1 MTGPATDTEMREFA
15 RMLDQVFATDRRA
28 PGEAREFDREL
39 WSTLAELGLTRL
51 TGPQSEGGSDA
62 GWTESAYLLAAA
74 SAADLPIAENDLLAG
89 WLLGRSGCP
98 TANSGPVVVRTAAV
112 LDADGTARHVPW
124 ARSVDALVG
133 LWEADGTW
141 RVAEFARSDL
151 EVTEAAN
158 LASMPRDHVRVDLSA
173 QQGTSVPADVVTEYG
188 HAASVVVRNAHQ
200 CLGAVGFTREH
211 ELHRH
216 TTALLAWRSEYG
228 SVRYWD
234 EALVAAAAAAGER
247 GLWPLITDG

>member
-28 PGEAREFDREL
+28 PGETREL

-51 TGPQSEGGSDA
+51 TGPESEGGSDA

-74 SAADLPIAENDLLAG
+74 GAVDLPIAENDLLAG

-98 TANSGPVVVRTAAV
+98 TATSGPAVVRTAAV

-124 ARSVDALVG
+124 ARSVDALVAV
-133 LWEADGTW
+133 WEADVTW
-141 RVAEFARSDL
+141 RVAEFARADV

-158 LASMPRDHVRVDLSA
+158 LASMPRDHVRVDVPRSRA
-173 QQGTSVPADVVTEYG
+173 RRCPPTS
-188 HAASVVVRNAHQ
+188 
-200 CLGAVGFTREH
+200 
-211 ELHRH
+211 
-216 TTALLAWRSEYG
+216 
-228 SVRYWD
+228 
-234 EALVAAAAAAGER
+234 
-247 GLWPLITDG
+247 